1 MDTVQKLFRFLD
13 ESPTCY
19 HAAANAKAALTAA
32 GAVELRESEQ
42 WKLEK
47 GTLYVVERGDSA
59 LVAFRVPEGPFHGFL
74 MAAAHSDSPTFKVR
88 ETAEAASAGNT
99 LRLSVEPY
107 GGGVWR
113 GWLDRPLSVAGRVV
127 IRQGDRLVSRL
138 VNIDRDL
145 LVIPGVAIHMDRS
158 VNKGAELNPAVDLL
172 PLLGCGKEPGAFR
185 KLIAEAAGVREEHL
199 LSTELFLYPR
209 TKAVQTGLNGEFIVS
224 PRLDDLQCVFGCL
237 EGFLAAKPGGSLPV
251 LAVFNN
257 EEVGSNTRQ
266 GADSTFLTDV
276 LERIA
281 HGCGLDSEAWKAAVA
296 NSFMVSADNAHAIHP
311 DHPEYADK
319 GECPVLGGGI
329 VINHKIY
336 SGAHGVGSELG
347 HMTVQCEGRKCT
359 CGSVGCWEQYSSA
372 TALIRQGREAVEGHP
387 ESLILKKV
395 NGDASKIEARTII
408 DAAREGDPIACQ
420 VYDKY
425 IYYLA
430 IGIVAIINAFDPE
443 VIVLGGGVSKA
454 GDFLLEPL
462 RKKVAEYVF
471 YKDLPYAEIKIATL
485 GNDAGIIGAAMLGK

>member
-276 LERIA
+276 LQRLA
-281 HGCGLDSEAWKAAVA
+281 HDCGLDSEAWKAAVA

-311 DHPEYADK
+311 AHPEYADK
-319 GECPVLGGGI
+319 GEFPVLGGGI
-329 VINHKIY
+329 VIKYNANQRY
-336 SGAHGVGSELG
+336 TTDAVSGAVFQAICQEAGVP
-347 HMTVQCEGRKCT
+347 VQR
-359 CGSVGCWEQYSSA
+359 YSNRA
-372 TALIRQGREAVEGHP
+372 
-387 ESLILKKV
+387 
-395 NGDASKIEARTII
+395 
-408 DAAREGDPIACQ
+408 
-420 VYDKY
+420 
-425 IYYLA
+425 
-430 IGIVAIINAFDPE
+430 
-443 VIVLGGGVSKA
+443 
-454 GDFLLEPL
+454 
-462 RKKVAEYVF
+462 
-471 YKDLPYAEIKIATL
+471 DLPGGSTL
-485 GNDAGIIGAAMLGK
+485 GNISTAHLSVPTVDIGLPQLAMHSVCETAGAADTDHLVKAMTAYFSRDFHRDRDGGIVF

>member
-59 LVAFRVPEGPFHGFL
+59 QVAFRVPEGPFHGFL

-311 DHPEYADK
+311 AHPEYADK
-319 GECPVLGGGI
+319 GEFPVLGGGI
-329 VINHKIY
+329 VIKYNANQRY
-336 SGAHGVGSELG
+336 TTDAVSGAVFQAICQEAGVP
-347 HMTVQCEGRKCT
+347 VQR
-359 CGSVGCWEQYSSA
+359 YSNRA
-372 TALIRQGREAVEGHP
+372 
-387 ESLILKKV
+387 
-395 NGDASKIEARTII
+395 
-408 DAAREGDPIACQ
+408 
-420 VYDKY
+420 
-425 IYYLA
+425 
-430 IGIVAIINAFDPE
+430 
-443 VIVLGGGVSKA
+443 
-454 GDFLLEPL
+454 
-462 RKKVAEYVF
+462 
-471 YKDLPYAEIKIATL
+471 DLPGGSTL
-485 GNDAGIIGAAMLGK
+485 GNISTAHLSVPTVDIGLPQLAMHSVCETAGAADTDHLVKAMTAYFSRDFHRDRDGGIVF

>member
-19 HAAANAKAALTAA
+19 HATANAKAALTAA

-113 GWLDRPLSVAGRVV
+113 GWLDRPLSVAGRVM

-237 EGFLAAKPGGSLPV
+237 EGFLAAKPDGSLPV

-281 HGCGLDSEAWKAAVA
+281 HGCGLDSEGWKAAVA

-311 DHPEYADK
+311 AHPEYADK
-319 GECPVLGGGI
+319 GEFPVLGGGI
-329 VINHKIY
+329 VIKYNANQRY
-336 SGAHGVGSELG
+336 TTDAVSGAVFQAICQEAGVP
-347 HMTVQCEGRKCT
+347 VQR
-359 CGSVGCWEQYSSA
+359 YSNRA
-372 TALIRQGREAVEGHP
+372 
-387 ESLILKKV
+387 
-395 NGDASKIEARTII
+395 
-408 DAAREGDPIACQ
+408 
-420 VYDKY
+420 
-425 IYYLA
+425 
-430 IGIVAIINAFDPE
+430 
-443 VIVLGGGVSKA
+443 
-454 GDFLLEPL
+454 
-462 RKKVAEYVF
+462 
-471 YKDLPYAEIKIATL
+471 DLPGGSTL
-485 GNDAGIIGAAMLGK
+485 GNISTAHLSVPTVDIGLPQLAMHSVCETAGAADTDHLVKAMTAYFSRDFHRDRNGGIVF

>member
-113 GWLDRPLSVAGRVV
+113 GWLDRPLSVAGRVM

-257 EEVGSNTRQ
+257 EEVGSSTRQ

-281 HGCGLDSEAWKAAVA
+281 HGCGLDSEGWKAAVA

-311 DHPEYADK
+311 AHPEYADK

-329 VINHKIY
+329 VIKYNANQRY
-336 SGAHGVGSELG
+336 TTDAVSGAVFQAICQEAGVP
-347 HMTVQCEGRKCT
+347 VQR
-359 CGSVGCWEQYSSA
+359 YSNRA
-372 TALIRQGREAVEGHP
+372 
-387 ESLILKKV
+387 
-395 NGDASKIEARTII
+395 
-408 DAAREGDPIACQ
+408 
-420 VYDKY
+420 
-425 IYYLA
+425 
-430 IGIVAIINAFDPE
+430 
-443 VIVLGGGVSKA
+443 
-454 GDFLLEPL
+454 
-462 RKKVAEYVF
+462 
-471 YKDLPYAEIKIATL
+471 DLPGGSTL
-485 GNDAGIIGAAMLGK
+485 GNISTAHLSVPTVDIGLPQLAMHSVCETAGAADTEHLVKAMTAYFSRDFHRDRNGGIVF

>member
-237 EGFLAAKPGGSLPV
+237 EGFLAAKPSGSLPV

-281 HGCGLDSEAWKAAVA
+281 HGCGLDSDAWKAAIA

-311 DHPEYADK
+311 AHPEYADK
-319 GECPVLGGGI
+319 GEFPVLGGGI
-329 VINHKIY
+329 VIKYNANQRY
-336 SGAHGVGSELG
+336 TTDAVSGAVFQAICQEAGVP
-347 HMTVQCEGRKCT
+347 VQR
-359 CGSVGCWEQYSSA
+359 YSNRA
-372 TALIRQGREAVEGHP
+372 
-387 ESLILKKV
+387 
-395 NGDASKIEARTII
+395 
-408 DAAREGDPIACQ
+408 
-420 VYDKY
+420 
-425 IYYLA
+425 
-430 IGIVAIINAFDPE
+430 
-443 VIVLGGGVSKA
+443 
-454 GDFLLEPL
+454 
-462 RKKVAEYVF
+462 
-471 YKDLPYAEIKIATL
+471 DLPGGSTL
-485 GNDAGIIGAAMLGK
+485 GNISTAHLSVPTVDIGLPQLAMHSVCETAGAADTDLLVKAMAAYFSRDFHLDRDGGIVF

>member
-296 NSFMVSADNAHAIHP
+296 NSFMVSADNAHAVHP
-311 DHPEYADK
+311 NHPEQYDAQNRAFMNR
-319 GECPVLGGGI
+319 GV
-329 VINHKIY
+329 VIKHNASQKY
-336 SGAHGVGSELG
+336 
-347 HMTVQCEGRKCT
+347 TT
-359 CGSVGCWEQYSSA
+359 D
-372 TALIRQGREAVEGHP
+372 AV
-387 ESLILKKV
+387 SC
-395 NGDASKIEARTII
+395 A
-408 DAAREGDPIACQ
+408 
-420 VYDKY
+420 
-425 IYYLA
+425 
-430 IGIVAIINAFDPE
+430 
-443 VIVLGGGVSKA
+443 
-454 GDFLLEPL
+454 
-462 RKKVAEYVF
+462 VF
-471 YKDLPYAEIKIATL
+471 AEICRGAGVPVQHFANRSDMPGGSTL
-485 GNDAGIIGAAMLGK
+485 GNIANAHASMNTVDIGLAQLAMHSSYETAGTKDVDYMIRAMRAFYETEIDCLRDGDYKLAFRE

>member
-1 MDTVQKLFRFLD
+1 MDMVQKLFRFLD

-237 EGFLAAKPGGSLPV
+237 EGFLAAKPGRSLPV

-276 LERIA
+276 LDRIA
-281 HGCGLDSEAWKAAVA
+281 HGCGLDSDAWKAAIA

-311 DHPEYADK
+311 AHPEYADK
-319 GECPVLGGGI
+319 GEFPVLGGGI
-329 VINHKIY
+329 VIKYNANQRY
-336 SGAHGVGSELG
+336 TTDAVSGAVFQAICQEAGVP
-347 HMTVQCEGRKCT
+347 VQR
-359 CGSVGCWEQYSSA
+359 YSNRA
-372 TALIRQGREAVEGHP
+372 
-387 ESLILKKV
+387 
-395 NGDASKIEARTII
+395 
-408 DAAREGDPIACQ
+408 
-420 VYDKY
+420 
-425 IYYLA
+425 
-430 IGIVAIINAFDPE
+430 
-443 VIVLGGGVSKA
+443 
-454 GDFLLEPL
+454 
-462 RKKVAEYVF
+462 
-471 YKDLPYAEIKIATL
+471 DLPGGSTL
-485 GNDAGIIGAAMLGK
+485 GNISTAHLSVPTVDIGLPQLAMHSVCETAGAADTDLLVKAMAAYFSRDFHRDRDGGIVF

>member
-113 GWLDRPLSVAGRVV
+113 GWLDRPLSVAGRVM

-257 EEVGSNTRQ
+257 EEVGSSTRQ

-311 DHPEYADK
+311 AHPEYADK
-319 GECPVLGGGI
+319 GEFPVLGGGI
-329 VINHKIY
+329 VIKYNANQRYTSDAVSAGIFRRICE
-336 SGAHGVGSELG
+336 SAGVPVQYYANRADMPGGS
-347 HMTVQCEGRKCT
+347 
-359 CGSVGCWEQYSSA
+359 
-372 TALIRQGREAVEGHP
+372 
-387 ESLILKKV
+387 
-395 NGDASKIEARTII
+395 
-408 DAAREGDPIACQ
+408 
-420 VYDKY
+420 
-425 IYYLA
+425 
-430 IGIVAIINAFDPE
+430 
-443 VIVLGGGVSKA
+443 
-454 GDFLLEPL
+454 
-462 RKKVAEYVF
+462 
-471 YKDLPYAEIKIATL
+471 TL
-485 GNDAGIIGAAMLGK
+485 GNISNTQVSLNAVDIGLAQLAMHSPFETAGATDTASLVKALTAFFEHSLVAERDGVYRFL

>member
-74 MAAAHSDSPTFKVR
+74 MAAAHSDSPAFKVR

-281 HGCGLDSEAWKAAVA
+281 HGCGLDSDPWDCLLY
-296 NSFMVSADNAHAIHP
+296 NSPSPRD
-311 DHPEYADK
+311 
-319 GECPVLGGGI
+319 
-329 VINHKIY
+329 
-336 SGAHGVGSELG
+336 S
-347 HMTVQCEGRKCT
+347 
-359 CGSVGCWEQYSSA
+359 
-372 TALIRQGREAVEGHP
+372 
-387 ESLILKKV
+387 
-395 NGDASKIEARTII
+395 
-408 DAAREGDPIACQ
+408 
-420 VYDKY
+420 
-425 IYYLA
+425 
-430 IGIVAIINAFDPE
+430 
-443 VIVLGGGVSKA
+443 
-454 GDFLLEPL
+454 
-462 RKKVAEYVF
+462 
-471 YKDLPYAEIKIATL
+471 
-485 GNDAGIIGAAMLGK
+485 

>member
-281 HGCGLDSEAWKAAVA
+281 HGCGLDSEGWKAAVA

-311 DHPEYADK
+311 AHPEYADK

-329 VINHKIY
+329 VIKYNANQRY
-336 SGAHGVGSELG
+336 TTDAVSGAVFQAICQEAGVP
-347 HMTVQCEGRKCT
+347 VQR
-359 CGSVGCWEQYSSA
+359 YSNRA
-372 TALIRQGREAVEGHP
+372 
-387 ESLILKKV
+387 
-395 NGDASKIEARTII
+395 
-408 DAAREGDPIACQ
+408 
-420 VYDKY
+420 
-425 IYYLA
+425 
-430 IGIVAIINAFDPE
+430 
-443 VIVLGGGVSKA
+443 
-454 GDFLLEPL
+454 
-462 RKKVAEYVF
+462 
-471 YKDLPYAEIKIATL
+471 DLPGGSTL
-485 GNDAGIIGAAMLGK
+485 GNISTAHLSVPTVDIGLPQLAMHSICETAGAADTDYLVKAMTAYFSQDFHYDSDGGITL

>member
-281 HGCGLDSEAWKAAVA
+281 HGCGLDSEAWKAVVA

-311 DHPEYADK
+311 AHPEYADK
-319 GECPVLGGGI
+319 GEFPVLGGGI
-329 VINHKIY
+329 VIKYNANQRY
-336 SGAHGVGSELG
+336 TTDAVSGAVFQAICQEAGVP
-347 HMTVQCEGRKCT
+347 VQR
-359 CGSVGCWEQYSSA
+359 YSNRA
-372 TALIRQGREAVEGHP
+372 
-387 ESLILKKV
+387 
-395 NGDASKIEARTII
+395 
-408 DAAREGDPIACQ
+408 
-420 VYDKY
+420 
-425 IYYLA
+425 
-430 IGIVAIINAFDPE
+430 
-443 VIVLGGGVSKA
+443 
-454 GDFLLEPL
+454 
-462 RKKVAEYVF
+462 
-471 YKDLPYAEIKIATL
+471 DLPGGSTL
-485 GNDAGIIGAAMLGK
+485 GNISTAHLSVPTVDIGLPQLAMHSVCETAGAADTEHLVKAMTAYFSRDFHRDRDGGIVF

>member
-59 LVAFRVPEGPFHGFL
+59 LMAFRVPEGPFHGFL

-237 EGFLAAKPGGSLPV
+237 EGFLAAKPGGSLPM

-281 HGCGLDSEAWKAAVA
+281 HGCGLDSEGWKAAVA

-311 DHPEYADK
+311 AHPEYADK

-329 VINHKIY
+329 VIKYNANQRY
-336 SGAHGVGSELG
+336 TTDAVSGAVFQAICQEAGVP
-347 HMTVQCEGRKCT
+347 VQR
-359 CGSVGCWEQYSSA
+359 YSNRA
-372 TALIRQGREAVEGHP
+372 
-387 ESLILKKV
+387 
-395 NGDASKIEARTII
+395 
-408 DAAREGDPIACQ
+408 
-420 VYDKY
+420 
-425 IYYLA
+425 
-430 IGIVAIINAFDPE
+430 
-443 VIVLGGGVSKA
+443 
-454 GDFLLEPL
+454 
-462 RKKVAEYVF
+462 
-471 YKDLPYAEIKIATL
+471 DLPGGSTL
-485 GNDAGIIGAAMLGK
+485 GNISTAHLSVPTVDIGLPQLAMHSVCETAGAADTEHLVKAMTAYFSRDFHRDRDGGIVF

>member
-185 KLIAEAAGVREEHL
+185 KLIAETAGVREEHL

-281 HGCGLDSEAWKAAVA
+281 HGCGLDSDAWKAAIA

-311 DHPEYADK
+311 AHPEYADK
-319 GECPVLGGGI
+319 GEFPVLGGGI
-329 VINHKIY
+329 VIKYNANQRY
-336 SGAHGVGSELG
+336 TTDAVSGAVFQAICQAAGVP
-347 HMTVQCEGRKCT
+347 VQR
-359 CGSVGCWEQYSSA
+359 YSNRA
-372 TALIRQGREAVEGHP
+372 
-387 ESLILKKV
+387 
-395 NGDASKIEARTII
+395 
-408 DAAREGDPIACQ
+408 
-420 VYDKY
+420 
-425 IYYLA
+425 
-430 IGIVAIINAFDPE
+430 
-443 VIVLGGGVSKA
+443 
-454 GDFLLEPL
+454 
-462 RKKVAEYVF
+462 
-471 YKDLPYAEIKIATL
+471 DLPGGSTL
-485 GNDAGIIGAAMLGK
+485 GNISTAHLSVPTVDIGLPQLAMHSVCETAGAADTDLLVKAMAAYFSRDFHLDRDGGIVF

>member
-266 GADSTFLTDV
+266 GADSTFLIDV

-311 DHPEYADK
+311 AHPEYADK
-319 GECPVLGGGI
+319 GEFPVLGGGI
-329 VINHKIY
+329 VIKYNANQRY
-336 SGAHGVGSELG
+336 TTDAVSGAVFQAICQEAGVP
-347 HMTVQCEGRKCT
+347 VQR
-359 CGSVGCWEQYSSA
+359 YSNRA
-372 TALIRQGREAVEGHP
+372 
-387 ESLILKKV
+387 
-395 NGDASKIEARTII
+395 
-408 DAAREGDPIACQ
+408 
-420 VYDKY
+420 
-425 IYYLA
+425 
-430 IGIVAIINAFDPE
+430 
-443 VIVLGGGVSKA
+443 
-454 GDFLLEPL
+454 
-462 RKKVAEYVF
+462 
-471 YKDLPYAEIKIATL
+471 DLPGGSTL
-485 GNDAGIIGAAMLGK
+485 GNISTAHLSVPTVDIGLPQLAMHSCYETAGARDIVSLIRLMEEFYASHFEETASGTLVICK

>member
-127 IRQGDRLVSRL
+127 IRQGERLVSRL

-311 DHPEYADK
+311 AHPEYADK
-319 GECPVLGGGI
+319 GEFPVLGGGI
-329 VINHKIY
+329 VIKYNANQRY
-336 SGAHGVGSELG
+336 TTDAVSGAVFQAICQEAGVP
-347 HMTVQCEGRKCT
+347 VQR
-359 CGSVGCWEQYSSA
+359 YSNRA
-372 TALIRQGREAVEGHP
+372 
-387 ESLILKKV
+387 
-395 NGDASKIEARTII
+395 
-408 DAAREGDPIACQ
+408 
-420 VYDKY
+420 
-425 IYYLA
+425 
-430 IGIVAIINAFDPE
+430 
-443 VIVLGGGVSKA
+443 
-454 GDFLLEPL
+454 
-462 RKKVAEYVF
+462 
-471 YKDLPYAEIKIATL
+471 DLPGGSTL
-485 GNDAGIIGAAMLGK
+485 GNISTAHLSVPTVDIGLPQLAMHSVCETAGAADTDLLVKAMAAYFSREFHRDRDGGIVF

>member
-257 EEVGSNTRQ
+257 EEVGSSTRQ

-311 DHPEYADK
+311 AHPEYADK
-319 GECPVLGGGI
+319 GEFPVLGGGI
-329 VINHKIY
+329 VIKYNANQRY
-336 SGAHGVGSELG
+336 TTDAVSGAVFQAICQEAGVP
-347 HMTVQCEGRKCT
+347 VQR
-359 CGSVGCWEQYSSA
+359 YSNRA
-372 TALIRQGREAVEGHP
+372 
-387 ESLILKKV
+387 
-395 NGDASKIEARTII
+395 
-408 DAAREGDPIACQ
+408 
-420 VYDKY
+420 
-425 IYYLA
+425 
-430 IGIVAIINAFDPE
+430 
-443 VIVLGGGVSKA
+443 
-454 GDFLLEPL
+454 
-462 RKKVAEYVF
+462 
-471 YKDLPYAEIKIATL
+471 DLPGGSTL
-485 GNDAGIIGAAMLGK
+485 GNISTAHLSVPTVDIGLPQLAMHSVCETAGAADTDHLVKAMTAYFSRDFHRDRDGGIVF

>member
-59 LVAFRVPEGPFHGFL
+59 LVTFRVPEGPFHGFL

-281 HGCGLDSEAWKAAVA
+281 HGCGLDSEGWKAAVA

-311 DHPEYADK
+311 AHPEYADK
-319 GECPVLGGGI
+319 GEFPVLGGGI
-329 VINHKIY
+329 VIKYNANQRY
-336 SGAHGVGSELG
+336 TTDAVSGAVFQAICQEAGVP
-347 HMTVQCEGRKCT
+347 VQR
-359 CGSVGCWEQYSSA
+359 YSNRA
-372 TALIRQGREAVEGHP
+372 
-387 ESLILKKV
+387 
-395 NGDASKIEARTII
+395 
-408 DAAREGDPIACQ
+408 
-420 VYDKY
+420 
-425 IYYLA
+425 
-430 IGIVAIINAFDPE
+430 
-443 VIVLGGGVSKA
+443 
-454 GDFLLEPL
+454 
-462 RKKVAEYVF
+462 
-471 YKDLPYAEIKIATL
+471 DLPGGSTL
-485 GNDAGIIGAAMLGK
+485 GNISTAHLSVPTVDIGLPQLAMHSICETAGAADTDHLVKAMTAYFSRDFHRDRDGGIVF

>member
-1 MDTVQKLFRFLD
+1 MDMVQKLFRFLD

-19 HAAANAKAALTAA
+19 HAAANAKAVLTAA

-281 HGCGLDSEAWKAAVA
+281 HGCGLDSDAWKAAIA

-311 DHPEYADK
+311 AHPEYADK
-319 GECPVLGGGI
+319 GEFPVLGGGI
-329 VINHKIY
+329 VIKYNANQRY
-336 SGAHGVGSELG
+336 TTDAVSGAVFQAICQEAGVP
-347 HMTVQCEGRKCT
+347 VQR
-359 CGSVGCWEQYSSA
+359 YSNRA
-372 TALIRQGREAVEGHP
+372 
-387 ESLILKKV
+387 
-395 NGDASKIEARTII
+395 
-408 DAAREGDPIACQ
+408 
-420 VYDKY
+420 
-425 IYYLA
+425 
-430 IGIVAIINAFDPE
+430 
-443 VIVLGGGVSKA
+443 
-454 GDFLLEPL
+454 
-462 RKKVAEYVF
+462 
-471 YKDLPYAEIKIATL
+471 DLPGGSTL
-485 GNDAGIIGAAMLGK
+485 GNISTAHLSVPTVDIGLPQLAMHSVCETAGTADTDFLVKVMTAYFSRDFHRDRDGGIVF

>member
-281 HGCGLDSEAWKAAVA
+281 HGCGLDSEAWKAAIA

-311 DHPEYADK
+311 AHPEYADK
-319 GECPVLGGGI
+319 GEFPVLGGGI
-329 VINHKIY
+329 VIKYNANHRY
-336 SGAHGVGSELG
+336 TTDAVSGAVFQAICQEAGVP
-347 HMTVQCEGRKCT
+347 VQR
-359 CGSVGCWEQYSSA
+359 YSNRA
-372 TALIRQGREAVEGHP
+372 
-387 ESLILKKV
+387 
-395 NGDASKIEARTII
+395 
-408 DAAREGDPIACQ
+408 
-420 VYDKY
+420 
-425 IYYLA
+425 
-430 IGIVAIINAFDPE
+430 
-443 VIVLGGGVSKA
+443 
-454 GDFLLEPL
+454 
-462 RKKVAEYVF
+462 
-471 YKDLPYAEIKIATL
+471 DLPGGSTL
-485 GNDAGIIGAAMLGK
+485 GNISTAHLSVPTVDIGLPQLAMHSVCETAGAADTEHLVKAMTAYFSRDFHRDRDGGIVF

>member
-19 HAAANAKAALTAA
+19 HATANAKAALTAA

-172 PLLGCGKEPGAFR
+172 PLLGCGKEPGTFR

-311 DHPEYADK
+311 AHPEYADK
-319 GECPVLGGGI
+319 GEFPVLGGGI
-329 VINHKIY
+329 VIKYNANQRY
-336 SGAHGVGSELG
+336 TTDAVSGAVFQAICQEAGVP
-347 HMTVQCEGRKCT
+347 VQR
-359 CGSVGCWEQYSSA
+359 YSNRA
-372 TALIRQGREAVEGHP
+372 
-387 ESLILKKV
+387 
-395 NGDASKIEARTII
+395 
-408 DAAREGDPIACQ
+408 
-420 VYDKY
+420 
-425 IYYLA
+425 
-430 IGIVAIINAFDPE
+430 
-443 VIVLGGGVSKA
+443 
-454 GDFLLEPL
+454 
-462 RKKVAEYVF
+462 
-471 YKDLPYAEIKIATL
+471 DLPGGSTL
-485 GNDAGIIGAAMLGK
+485 GNISTAHLSVPTVDIGLPQLAMHSVCETAGAADTDHLVKAMTAYFSRDFHRDRDGGIVF

>member
-59 LVAFRVPEGPFHGFL
+59 LMAFRVPEGPFHGFL

-311 DHPEYADK
+311 AHPEYADK
-319 GECPVLGGGI
+319 GEFPVLGGGI
-329 VINHKIY
+329 VIKYNANQRYTSDAVSAGIFRRICE
-336 SGAHGVGSELG
+336 SAGVPVQYYANRADMPGGS
-347 HMTVQCEGRKCT
+347 
-359 CGSVGCWEQYSSA
+359 
-372 TALIRQGREAVEGHP
+372 
-387 ESLILKKV
+387 
-395 NGDASKIEARTII
+395 
-408 DAAREGDPIACQ
+408 
-420 VYDKY
+420 
-425 IYYLA
+425 
-430 IGIVAIINAFDPE
+430 
-443 VIVLGGGVSKA
+443 
-454 GDFLLEPL
+454 
-462 RKKVAEYVF
+462 
-471 YKDLPYAEIKIATL
+471 TL
-485 GNDAGIIGAAMLGK
+485 GNISNTQVSLNAVDIGLAQLAMHSPFETAGATDTASLVKALTAFFEHSLVAERDGVYRFL

>member
-113 GWLDRPLSVAGRVV
+113 GWLDRPLSVAGRVM

-257 EEVGSNTRQ
+257 EEVGSSTRQ

-311 DHPEYADK
+311 AHPEYADK
-319 GECPVLGGGI
+319 GEFPVLGGGI
-329 VINHKIY
+329 VIKYNANQRY
-336 SGAHGVGSELG
+336 TTDAVSGAVFQAICQEAGVP
-347 HMTVQCEGRKCT
+347 VQR
-359 CGSVGCWEQYSSA
+359 YSNRA
-372 TALIRQGREAVEGHP
+372 
-387 ESLILKKV
+387 
-395 NGDASKIEARTII
+395 
-408 DAAREGDPIACQ
+408 
-420 VYDKY
+420 
-425 IYYLA
+425 
-430 IGIVAIINAFDPE
+430 
-443 VIVLGGGVSKA
+443 
-454 GDFLLEPL
+454 
-462 RKKVAEYVF
+462 
-471 YKDLPYAEIKIATL
+471 DLPGGSTL
-485 GNDAGIIGAAMLGK
+485 GNISTAHLSVPTVDIGLPQLAMHSVCETAGAADTDHLVKAMTAYFSRDFHRDRDGGIVF

>member
-59 LVAFRVPEGPFHGFL
+59 LMAFRVPEGPFHGFL
-74 MAAAHSDSPTFKVR
+74 MAAAHSDSPTFKIR

-281 HGCGLDSEAWKAAVA
+281 HGCGLDSEAWKAVAA

-311 DHPEYADK
+311 AHPEYADK
-319 GECPVLGGGI
+319 GEFPVLNGGI
-329 VINHKIY
+329 VIKYNANQRY
-336 SGAHGVGSELG
+336 TTDAVSGAVFQAICQEAGVP
-347 HMTVQCEGRKCT
+347 VQR
-359 CGSVGCWEQYSSA
+359 YSNRA
-372 TALIRQGREAVEGHP
+372 
-387 ESLILKKV
+387 
-395 NGDASKIEARTII
+395 
-408 DAAREGDPIACQ
+408 
-420 VYDKY
+420 
-425 IYYLA
+425 
-430 IGIVAIINAFDPE
+430 
-443 VIVLGGGVSKA
+443 
-454 GDFLLEPL
+454 
-462 RKKVAEYVF
+462 
-471 YKDLPYAEIKIATL
+471 DLPGGSTL
-485 GNDAGIIGAAMLGK
+485 GNISTAHLSVPTVDIGLPQLAMHSVCETAGAADTDHLVKAMTAYFSRDFHRDRDGGIVF

>member
-281 HGCGLDSEAWKAAVA
+281 HGCGLDSEAWKAAIA

-311 DHPEYADK
+311 AHPEYADK
-319 GECPVLGGGI
+319 GEFPVLGGGI
-329 VINHKIY
+329 VIKYNANQRY
-336 SGAHGVGSELG
+336 TTDAVSGAVFQAICQEAGVP
-347 HMTVQCEGRKCT
+347 VQR
-359 CGSVGCWEQYSSA
+359 YSNRA
-372 TALIRQGREAVEGHP
+372 
-387 ESLILKKV
+387 
-395 NGDASKIEARTII
+395 
-408 DAAREGDPIACQ
+408 
-420 VYDKY
+420 
-425 IYYLA
+425 
-430 IGIVAIINAFDPE
+430 
-443 VIVLGGGVSKA
+443 
-454 GDFLLEPL
+454 
-462 RKKVAEYVF
+462 
-471 YKDLPYAEIKIATL
+471 DLPGGSTL
-485 GNDAGIIGAAMLGK
+485 GNISTAHFSVPTVDIGLPQLAMHSVCETAGAADTAYLIRAMTAYFSASFHYDSDGGILL

>member
-281 HGCGLDSEAWKAAVA
+281 HGCGLDSEGWKAAVA

-311 DHPEYADK
+311 AHPEYADK
-319 GECPVLGGGI
+319 GEFPVLGGGI
-329 VINHKIY
+329 VIKYNANQRY
-336 SGAHGVGSELG
+336 TTDAVSGAVFQAICQEAGVPVQRYSNRADLPGGSTLG
-347 HMTVQCEGRKCT
+347 YISTAHLSVPTVDIGLPQLAMHSVCETAGAADTDHLVKAMTAYFSRDFHRDRDG
-359 CGSVGCWEQYSSA
+359 
-372 TALIRQGREAVEGHP
+372 
-387 ESLILKKV
+387 
-395 NGDASKIEARTII
+395 
-408 DAAREGDPIACQ
+408 
-420 VYDKY
+420 
-425 IYYLA
+425 
-430 IGIVAIINAFDPE
+430 GIVF
-443 VIVLGGGVSKA
+443 
-454 GDFLLEPL
+454 
-462 RKKVAEYVF
+462 
-471 YKDLPYAEIKIATL
+471 
-485 GNDAGIIGAAMLGK
+485 

>member
-19 HAAANAKAALTAA
+19 HAAANAKAALAAA

-113 GWLDRPLSVAGRVV
+113 GWLDRPLSVAGRVM

-281 HGCGLDSEAWKAAVA
+281 HGCGLDSEGWKAAVA

-311 DHPEYADK
+311 AHPEYADK
-319 GECPVLGGGI
+319 GEFPVLGGGI
-329 VINHKIY
+329 VIKYNANQRY
-336 SGAHGVGSELG
+336 TTDAVSGAVFQAICQEAGVP
-347 HMTVQCEGRKCT
+347 VQR
-359 CGSVGCWEQYSSA
+359 YSNRA
-372 TALIRQGREAVEGHP
+372 
-387 ESLILKKV
+387 
-395 NGDASKIEARTII
+395 
-408 DAAREGDPIACQ
+408 
-420 VYDKY
+420 
-425 IYYLA
+425 
-430 IGIVAIINAFDPE
+430 
-443 VIVLGGGVSKA
+443 
-454 GDFLLEPL
+454 
-462 RKKVAEYVF
+462 
-471 YKDLPYAEIKIATL
+471 DLPGGSTL
-485 GNDAGIIGAAMLGK
+485 GNISTAHLSVPTVDIGLPQMAMHSVCETAGAADTDHLVKAMTAYFSRDFHRDRDGGIVF